1 MTNNATIFACAD
13 PLNTH
18 WRLGALPPAQG
29 HLLLIGWRLPSSAVD
44 SGVPEVVG
52 AILAHA
58 FTSIARVTFPVSD
71 DQQSAP
77 QAWPDH
83 GDDAVIFLRSDGLY
97 QRAQAAFKG
106 EPAIVKL
113 ISTCEPMTVVRMF
126 EDPGYPW
133 RLQGQ
138 VAVLSPRDSQV
149 PDIDRNAVLSLISEQ
164 WIEHCAQLRGRGIE
178 GVIRPGVDGDILGVY
193 SLNDEFTRNLLEA
206 LEHAVRQAKFDWFC
220 LPEEDFTNMLA
231 TA

>member
-1 MTNNATIFACAD
+1 MTNNATIFSCAN
-13 PLNTH
+13 PINFH
-18 WRLGALPPAQG
+18 WQLGSLPPAQG

-52 AILAHA
+52 AILAQA

-77 QAWPDH
+77 QAWPVH
-83 GDDAVIFLRSDGLY
+83 GDDAVVFLRSNGLY
-97 QRAQAAFKG
+97 QRAQAAIKG
-106 EPAIVKL
+106 EPVIVKL
-113 ISTCEPMTVVRMF
+113 MSTCEPMTAVRMF
-126 EDPGYPW
+126 DDPGYPW
-133 RLQGQ
+133 HLQGQ
-138 VAVLSPRDSQV
+138 VAVLSRRDSPV
-149 PDIDRNAVLSLISEQ
+149 PDIDRNAVLSLMSEQ
-164 WIEHCAQLRGRGIE
+164 WIEHCAQLRGHGIE

-193 SLNDEFTRNLLEA
+193 SPSDEFTRTVLGA
-206 LEHAVRQAKFDWFC
+206 LEHAVRQASFDWSC